1 MQYIKTYNHHYTRYG
16 KTQSISITIRNE
28 IRLYTFLLLFSF
40 VVDVLAR
47 EIRQKKETKGLQI
60 RKEEIKIFF
69 VYDMTVNK
77 ETLKIPPDRLER

>member
-1 MQYIKTYNHHYTRYG
+1 M
-16 KTQSISITIRNE
+16 TIRNE

-47 EIRQKKETKGLQI
+47 EIRQKKEAKGIQI
-60 RKEEIKIFF
+60 RTEEIKIFF
-69 VYDMTVNK
+69 VCDMTVNK

>member
-1 MQYIKTYNHHYTRYG
+1 M
-16 KTQSISITIRNE
+16 
-28 IRLYTFLLLFSF
+28 YTFPHLFSF

-47 EIRQKKETKGLQI
+47 EIRQKKETKGIQI

-69 VYDMTVNK
+69 VYDMTVYK

>member
-1 MQYIKTYNHHYTRYG
+1 M
-16 KTQSISITIRNE
+16 TIRNE

-47 EIRQKKETKGLQI
+47 EIRQKKEIKGIQI

-69 VYDMTVNK
+69 VYDMTVNN

>member
-1 MQYIKTYNHHYTRYG
+1 M
-16 KTQSISITIRNE
+16 TIRNE

-47 EIRQKKETKGLQI
+47 EIRQKKEIKGIQI